1 MEWIKMEDIFQSV
14 FVVRCYRQM
23 DTDFPVLRGIAKP
36 FYIKCVLGGTIIF
49 VLFALIWS
57 PLFIFALVG
66 RVGTPN
72 VPREFHISLKIAEYE
87 PLYISHSFKGIHQ
100 FTEADYNQLRK
111 NFEYDS
117 YASDHIMIYDAVDI
131 SAIKFDANSVTL
143 WNIPPPD
150 KERLINDL
158 TKGIIRYFN

>member
-1 MEWIKMEDIFQSV
+1 MEDIFQSV
-14 FVVRCYRQM
+14 FVVRCLRQM

-36 FYIKCVLGGTIIF
+36 FYTKCILGGSIIF

-72 VPREFHISLKIAEYE
+72 VPHRFHISLKLGEFE
-87 PLYISHSFKGIHQ
+87 PLYVSHSFTGIHQ
-100 FTEADYNQLRK
+100 FTESDYRQLK
-111 NFEYDS
+111 KTFEFDT
-117 YASDHIMIYDAVDI
+117 YATDHIMIYDAVDI
-131 SAIKFDANSVTL
+131 SAIKFDANSVRL

-150 KERLINDL
+150 KQRLINVL
-158 TKGIIRYFN
+158 QRGIIRYYN